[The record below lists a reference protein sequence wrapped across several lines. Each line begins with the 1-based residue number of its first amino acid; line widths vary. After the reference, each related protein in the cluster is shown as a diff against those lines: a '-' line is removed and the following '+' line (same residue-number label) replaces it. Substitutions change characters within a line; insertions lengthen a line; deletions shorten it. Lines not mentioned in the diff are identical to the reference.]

1 MSLIENQEVDLNE
14 DETKCGNCEKS
25 NKLYL
30 DKANA
35 YSRQIQ
41 QLLDLNDEKN
51 KYSRDLELQ
60 LTQMQSLVDK
70 SEQIFKAKEACCANL
85 QLLRLCEILMDLY
98 VENEKFY
105 EAMQLAVNYLIGAY
119 K

>member
-1 MSLIENQEVDLNE
+1 
-14 DETKCGNCEKS
+14 
-25 NKLYL
+25 
-30 DKANA
+30 
-35 YSRQIQ
+35 
-41 QLLDLNDEKN
+41 
-51 KYSRDLELQ
+51 
-60 LTQMQSLVDK
+60 MQSLVDK